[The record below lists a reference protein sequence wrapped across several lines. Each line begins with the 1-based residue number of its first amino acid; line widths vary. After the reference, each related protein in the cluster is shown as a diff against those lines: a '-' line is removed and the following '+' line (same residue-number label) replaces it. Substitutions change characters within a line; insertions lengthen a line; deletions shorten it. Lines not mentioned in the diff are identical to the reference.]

1 MMNSIDFVSLDIETA
16 TSFRGSICEIG
27 LAFVKDSKIVGTK
40 SWLIQPEDNEYDYFN
55 IEIHGIT
62 PEMTKDAPTFEQV
75 WPEVLPYL
83 QNNTVVAHNTAFD
96 MYALKDALDAAG
108 FQMPIFDYFCSLR
121 ISRKAFP
128 GLYSY
133 SLPLLCEAI
142 EIPFDTHHRAESD
155 AKGCAE
161 VFLKSLESLQIENLQ
176 DLPEK
181 LFFRQGRFNGINHYP
196 QRQKDAY
203 KYKGNILKEIVAD
216 ESKFDEDSYFFG
228 KAVCFTGAFSFGVR
242 KDLLQAIA
250 NIGGTP
256 MNSVTKAT
264 NILVV
269 GQQDYRVVG
278 AEGMSSK
285 QKKAMELIQKG
296 QDLEIMSESEF
307 LSNFGAEIP
316 NQHQT
321 ALTHKSKS
329 APKDKTHTNEFKI
342 DLKIDF
348 EKIVKKVASELNI
361 SVEEVIDRLNKS
373 NAKNDDFSPY
383 QQKDDDFPF

>member
-1 MMNSIDFVSLDIETA
+1 MNSIDFVALDLEAA
-16 TSFRGSICEIG
+16 TSFRGSICVVG
-27 LAFVKDSKIVGTK
+27 LAFVKDGEVVGSK

-62 PEMTKDAPTFEQV
+62 PEMTKDAPSFEEV
-75 WPEVLPYL
+75 WPEILPYI

-108 FQMPIFDYFCSLR
+108 IQMPIFDYFCSLR
-121 ISRKAFP
+121 ISRKALP

-133 SLPLLCEAI
+133 SLSLLCEAI
-142 EIPFDTHHRAESD
+142 DIPFDTHHRAESD
-155 AKGCAE
+155 AIGCAK
-161 VFLKSLESLQIENLQ
+161 VFLKSLESLQIESLQ

-181 LFFRQGRFNGINHYP
+181 LFFRKGRFDGANHFP
-196 QRQKDAY
+196 QRQKDSY
-203 KYKGNILKEIVAD
+203 KYKGSILKDIVAD

-278 AEGMSSK
+278 ADGMSSK

-307 LSNFGAEIP
+307 LSNFGADIP
-316 NQHQT
+316 NQVR
-321 ALTHKSKS
+321 K
-329 APKDKTHTNEFKI
+329 APKPKPQTSARNGNQPIEI
-342 DLKIDF
+342 KIDF
-348 EKIVKKVASELNI
+348 DDIVRKVAADLNI
-361 SVEEVIDRLNKS
+361 PVEEVLERLNQPTTE
-373 NAKNDDFSPY
+373 NHE
-383 QQKDDDFPF
+383 Q